1 MFTPQ
6 KAPSTNPET
15 YTIAVGTSLYRGDT
29 PFYIAN
35 KDSNAVLREVPTFF
49 GLAKDDVA
57 QYGIIHAWTA
67 TRDIELLHLDNP
79 DVMKGIYDAAPK
91 DVQTVLR
98 VNYGYQPDSNTI
110 GHSNSIFEKDKIF
123 YEYLCTTGSPGYAST
138 RSEGEEESAYEIMV
152 CNPGPDSF
160 RFEEIVFPSGTGD
173 KTLYI
178 ERETKKYTDRI
189 KPKAEMVG
197 KKKKLES
204 VFDFGSSMAFADS
217 PPAKM
222 MAFADSPP
230 AKMMAFADSPPAK
243 MMAFADSPEYKPL
256 PSPFGK
262 SPIKSSFG
270 TPARKGRALFVD
282 DEPGGGVNTPEQKT
296 SRNLF
301 GTPGGSKKRKLN
313 KKRKTKRGKRSS
325 RSK

>member
-15 YTIAVGTSLYRGDT
+15 YTIAAGTSLYRGDT

-67 TRDIELLHLDNP
+67 TKDINLLHLDNP

-160 RFEEIVFPSGTGD
+160 RFEDIVFPSGTGD

-204 VFDFGSSMAFADS
+204 VFDFGSSMAL
-217 PPAKM
+217 
-222 MAFADSPP
+222 
-230 AKMMAFADSPPAK
+230 ADSPPAK

-256 PSPFGK
+256 RSPFGK

-282 DEPGGGVNTPEQKT
+282 DEPRGGVNTPEQKT

-313 KKRKTKRGKRSS
+313 KKRKTKRGKRIS